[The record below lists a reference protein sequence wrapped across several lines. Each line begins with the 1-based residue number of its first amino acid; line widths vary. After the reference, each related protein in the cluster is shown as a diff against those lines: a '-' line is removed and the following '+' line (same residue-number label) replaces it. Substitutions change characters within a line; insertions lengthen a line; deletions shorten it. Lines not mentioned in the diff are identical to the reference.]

1 MSDVAHGPL
10 VYLFWI
16 CFCSHL
22 KFFSVLN
29 SIIWMYVM
37 HMELYGKAILKQ
49 FSRIF
54 KMYVLHILQNKW
66 GCHLVWELSVLWFVL
81 IAGVVGI
88 SPNHEETKMQV
99 YPGSQPYTHLQYST
113 PSLVPVSQPQ
123 PLISLP
129 PCNIPAATMSPRYPI
144 SPNMY
149 TR

>member
-1 MSDVAHGPL
+1 
-10 VYLFWI
+10 
-16 CFCSHL
+16 
-22 KFFSVLN
+22 
-29 SIIWMYVM
+29 M
-37 HMELYGKAILKQ
+37 HMELFGKAILKQ
-49 FSRIF
+49 FSIIF

-129 PCNIPAATMSPRYPI
+129 PSNIPAATMNPRYPI

-149 TR
+149 TRLVYLYVDILLCVSIGNKKLHLIMFICPQFN